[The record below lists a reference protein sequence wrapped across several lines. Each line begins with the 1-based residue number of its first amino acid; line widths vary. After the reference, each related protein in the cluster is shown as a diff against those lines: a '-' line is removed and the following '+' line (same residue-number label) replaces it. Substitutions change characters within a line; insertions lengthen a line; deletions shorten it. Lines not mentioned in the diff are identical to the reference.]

1 MNEKYVT
8 QKAQKITSALYLIT
22 DLIKDTDAIK
32 WEIREEG
39 ITLVS
44 SSLMLNA
51 SFPVEKEH
59 ALKTLNTTS
68 EKIISFLGIA
78 KISSLISEMNSSI
91 VINEIESLVVY
102 INKNNK
108 ETLLPGYILSDT
120 FFSTDLVDKTDKGQ
134 DISLKTIDSFDKN
147 LLNNEPK
154 IKDPNRQDIIID
166 LLKKNSNLT
175 IKDFVKVIKNCS
187 EKTIQ
192 RELISLVKKGVI
204 KKQGER
210 RWSTYSLS

>member
-1 MNEKYVT
+1 MNEKYIS

-22 DLIKDTDAIK
+22 DLIKDSDAIK

-39 ITLVS
+39 ISLVS
-44 SSLMLNA
+44 FSLMFNT
-51 SFPVEKEH
+51 SYPIEKEH
-59 ALKTLNTTS
+59 SLKSINSVS
-68 EKIISFLGIA
+68 EKIISFLRIA
-78 KISSLISEMNSSI
+78 RISSLISEMNSSI
-91 VINEIESLVVY
+91 VINEIESLVSVV
-102 INKNNK
+102 NRESKVSP
-108 ETLLPGYILSDT
+108 LPGYILSDT
-120 FFSTDLVDKTDKGQ
+120 FFSSDTAEKTDKGQ
-134 DISLKTIDSFDKN
+134 DIVSKTKAVSVPNQRLNSDN
-147 LLNNEPK
+147 LRVH
-154 IKDPNRQDIIID
+154 DRQSIILD
-166 LLKKNSNLT
+166 LLKKDSNLT

>member
-1 MNEKYVT
+1 M
-8 QKAQKITSALYLIT
+8 
-22 DLIKDTDAIK
+22 
-32 WEIREEG
+32 
-39 ITLVS
+39 LV
-44 SSLMLNA
+44 
-51 SFPVEKEH
+51 EY
-59 ALKTLNTTS
+59 
-68 EKIISFLGIA
+68 
-78 KISSLISEMNSSI
+78 
-91 VINEIESLVVY
+91 VY